1 MVLVARDL
9 MNGNLRLADMGFKE
23 EAGGYDAIAAGFQG
37 KRQWTD
43 GKLNGDVMET
53 LLNTSFDSDG
63 LRQPQVFATEGD
75 ALNGIAM
82 LLGSLLTQRPQ
93 FFSDV
98 RTYWSPEAV
107 RRVTGHELTGRA
119 AGGFV
124 DFRNSGASTLNATEC
139 EAEADGTPVIKHWW
153 DLTEDDIQA
162 DLAATTFHSATQEYF
177 PGGGFSTHFTTV
189 GDTTVTAV
197 TYWSPEAVRRVT
209 GHELTGR
216 AAGGFVDFRNSGAST
231 LNATECEA
239 EADGTPVIKHWWDL
253 TEDDIQADLAAT
265 TFHSATQ
272 EYFPGGGFSTHF
284 TTVGDTT
291 VTAVRM
297 NMVAGVGPTLQIVE
311 GRTLPDEGTD
321 TIVERADPTWPTT
334 FFVSRIPSSGAFS
347 SVYDWMDKWG
357 ANHTSTGY
365 SHIGADVLT
374 LAAMLRIPVSMHN
387 IETKDIFRPRTWSSS
402 EPSSNRRAR
411 DTDRR
416 VRPS

>member
-197 TYWSPEAVRRVT
+197 
-209 GHELTGR
+209 
-216 AAGGFVDFRNSGAST
+216 
-231 LNATECEA
+231 
-239 EADGTPVIKHWWDL
+239 
-253 TEDDIQADLAAT
+253 
-265 TFHSATQ
+265 
-272 EYFPGGGFSTHF
+272 
-284 TTVGDTT
+284 
-291 VTAVRM
+291 RM

-347 SVYDWMDKWG
+347 IVYDGLEKWG